1 MISAIF
7 RLYRAAQYLKLSKR
21 PSALKVLSRYPKLDL
36 SVLETG
42 SDRSRIY
49 IKGTDVEVT
58 AKHCQFLLRGS
69 DQVQRLV
76 REAKASLKS
85 LPDGVLLEVGG
96 VKLKL
101 QNWEELFIATEI
113 FAEGIYNL
121 RLQSPFALLD
131 IGMNVGTTSLFFAGN
146 PACQAIYGFEPFP
159 KTVEKAR
166 VNLSLNPDLAGKI
179 HVTAKGVAARE
190 FGTELDFVEEY
201 KGSVGLHGVPGY
213 LRPVLSPAEFEKVR
227 VEFMACADVFAEFV
241 QKHPL
246 TTLVCKLDCEGAEYE
261 ILEALARAGLLSRIG
276 YFIIEWHEKGAGPL
290 EAILIENGFCLL
302 SFSPHAP
309 THSMIYA
316 WQPRADLGQKTT
328 P

>member
-146 PACQAIYGFEPFP
+146 PACQAFYGFEPFP

-213 LRPVLSPAEFEKVR
+213 LRPVLSPA
-227 VEFMACADVFAEFV
+227 
-241 QKHPL
+241 
-246 TTLVCKLDCEGAEYE
+246 
-261 ILEALARAGLLSRIG
+261 
-276 YFIIEWHEKGAGPL
+276 
-290 EAILIENGFCLL
+290 
-302 SFSPHAP
+302 
-309 THSMIYA
+309 
-316 WQPRADLGQKTT
+316 
-328 P
+328 